1 MKSDKMPLATENV
14 AGGIFQYRVVRDWFL
29 RKRSDMDQ
37 GMSVSDFAGKEW
49 SYCIA
54 KLEFYGGL
62 KYNITIIAT
71 GM

>member
-1 MKSDKMPLATENV
+1 
-14 AGGIFQYRVVRDWFL
+14 
-29 RKRSDMDQ
+29 
-37 GMSVSDFAGKEW
+37 MSVSDFAGKES

-54 KLEFYGGL
+54 KLEFYSGL